1 MISLNLRCFL
11 RSPLPYHNGAMP
23 IAVLPSLG
31 EPGSFEVY
39 CSNST
44 DIFPNVAAA
53 NLLSEVSLSSGVTN
67 NTLLRYTTRDFR
79 HYSEPHVACTLAG
92 GIDWK
97 SIARDDASGR
107 YVMIVHYDRS
117 SFTYVSDNAGLSFR
131 LLPSGEVPG
140 GYYGDKDDLNLIHN
154 KGRFVDM
161 QIVYQEWTLRYC
173 DNAGCDRRRVIST
186 KTSSDGGN
194 WSVDQGLIQP
204 DAQDPPELQFYRIR
218 PFYVG
223 NTSRLAAHVFT
234 YAPSPQQSIVGED
247 YGLQPS
253 ACSPANDNKW
263 AKVPPFKPYNSR
275 CENGGCC
282 HGPHLFEEWW
292 IGPQS
297 GDAAVRKTYFLSH
310 FNMKMSFCQDRLGT
324 NIGKTQTKCVFL
336 RIRTVGVD
344 PSVTR
349 TARRTTSRLW
359 RSQSPSTTWQVATA
373 VVLLPPPPPP
383 PPVFHLQRRLLSTPM
398 LIRCCPFHRE
408 QLLWVGWGHVYTLP
422 AERVSGI
429 YAPANGEF
437 SSPVFTMPNGAMA
450 INSGLYLNA
459 AARWHGKVVTG
470 GCDEGCAACAA
481 THIPQIASVDK

>member
-1 MISLNLRCFL
+1 MLGLKLNLRRFL

-44 DIFPNVAAA
+44 DIFPNVAT
-53 NLLSEVSLSSGVTN
+53 NLRSEVASISSGVTN

-79 HYSEPHVACTLAG
+79 HYSEPHAACSLAG

-140 GYYGDKDDLNLIHN
+140 GHYGDKDDLNLIHN

-204 DAQDPPELQFYRIR
+204 DAHDPPELQFYRIR

-253 ACSPANDNKW
+253 ACSPANDKKW
-263 AKVPPFKPYNSR
+263 AKMPPFKPYNPR

-297 GDAAVRKTYFLSH
+297 GDAADTRGWRRPFRNTHGAPHDEPLMAQPVPFD
-310 FNMKMSFCQDRLGT
+310 NMAS
-324 NIGKTQTKCVFL
+324 
-336 RIRTVGVD
+336 
-344 PSVTR
+344 S
-349 TARRTTSRLW
+349 
-359 RSQSPSTTWQVATA
+359 
-373 VVLLPPPPPP
+373 LLASLFPPPAAFT
-383 PPVFHLQRRLLSTPM
+383 V
-398 LIRCCPFHRE
+398 
-408 QLLWVGWGHVYTLP
+408 HVN
-422 AERVSGI
+422 V
-429 YAPANGEF
+429 
-437 SSPVFTMPNGAMA
+437 
-450 INSGLYLNA
+450 
-459 AARWHGKVVTG
+459 
-470 GCDEGCAACAA
+470 
-481 THIPQIASVDK
+481 